1 MRSRGL
7 AAIAALGGTVVIAGW
22 GGAGH
27 FGSSRSEDAA
37 TTIVVRQATFAL
49 AGAGPVEAPQAAPD
63 EGGASAAAPAPIEA
77 AIPAPVVPAP
87 VLPPD
92 QPVQLASIGAPD
104 PVQGDA
110 TAVAKPVEVREEC
123 PATAEICIDRYLWSI
138 YQRTPKED
146 TITVSEPVK
155 VTVKKNG
162 KTHTITKTVTKLV
175 DEDFGWKDPKAAEHA
190 GMPLMD
196 YVIGGMD
203 RSFKVKLYHA
213 LRAMED
219 AGLEPGIT
227 SAFRDDYRQTI
238 ASGKKAAAERSYHG
252 GSLRGG
258 YGHGLAADLV
268 SVKGETRAQRWTSS
282 QELWK
287 WIDAHEK
294 ELGVGRP
301 YLDRDPPHVGPC
313 DGREFVEKRAA
324 RGKTRVARADAN
336 HHHGATASDD
346 HGKTKDEH
354 GKTKPARTAASK
366 PQ

>member
-1 MRSRGL
+1 MRPRGL
-7 AAIAALGGTVVIAGW
+7 AALAALGGTVVIAGW
-22 GGAGH
+22 GGAAH
-27 FGSSRSEDAA
+27 FASSRNEDAA

-49 AGAGPVEAPQAAPD
+49 AGAEPVEAPQAAPD
-63 EGGASAAAPAPIEA
+63 ESGAAGAPAPIEA
-77 AIPAPVVPAP
+77 VIPVPTLPSP

-92 QPVQLASIGAPD
+92 QPVQLASVGAPD

-110 TAVAKPVEVREEC
+110 KAAAKPVEAREEC
-123 PATAEICIDRYLWSI
+123 PATPDICIDRYLWSI

-162 KTHTITKTVTKLV
+162 KTHTITKIVAKLV
-175 DEDFGWKDPKAAEHA
+175 DEDFGWKDPKAAQHA

-213 LRAMED
+213 LRAMDD

-227 SAFRDDYRQTI
+227 SAFRDDYRQTL
-238 ASGKKAAAERSYHG
+238 ASGKKAATDRSYHG

-287 WIDAHEK
+287 WIDAHER
-294 ELGVGRP
+294 ELGIGRP

-313 DGREFVEKRAA
+313 DGKEFVEKRARA
-324 RGKTRVARADAN
+324 KTRVARLDTNRRPA
-336 HHHGATASDD
+336 ATASDE
-346 HGKTKDEH
+346 HGKGKDEH
-354 GKTKPARTAASK
+354 GKTTPAHTAASK
-366 PQ
+366 PPQ